1 MERDRIIRVSDNLKK
16 EIANLIINSDLKDQC
31 GFMSI
36 NHVETSRDLSKAKV
50 FFTTI
55 NSKLSEKDLQALL
68 NDNAWRI
75 RKDLSNSLPIKRVPE
90 LIFFYDDHLDN
101 VRKIDS
107 IIDEID

>member
-55 NSKLSEKDLQALL
+55 HSKLSEKELQALL
-68 NDNAWRI
+68 NNNAWRI

-90 LIFFYDDHLDN
+90 LRFIYDDHLDN

>member
-55 NSKLSEKDLQALL
+55 NS
-68 NDNAWRI
+68 
-75 RKDLSNSLPIKRVPE
+75 
-90 LIFFYDDHLDN
+90 
-101 VRKIDS
+101 
-107 IIDEID
+107 